1 MQTLTP
7 QKQFTLFSD
16 RELVRLIIP
25 IIVEQLLF
33 ITVGM
38 ADTMM
43 ISSQGDASVSG
54 VSLVD
59 MVNIFIGNI
68 YFSLATGGTV
78 VASQFLGARKA
89 ADARESAKQLLMVAA
104 TIALVLCLICELTN
118 RHLLRLIFGVLPE
131 QVMSEAAAY
140 FRITSL
146 TYPVIAVYASC
157 TSLLRAQKCSQ
168 WAMYSSLVTNVLNV
182 VGNYLFISVLHK
194 GVTGAA
200 AATLIARVISMLLVL
215 CILTDR
221 SRTIYLNLREGF
233 HPDWSIIRRILFI
246 GVPNGIE
253 GGLFQLGRLLVVGLI
268 ASYGTVQIAANAV
281 ANSLSGFSIL
291 CGSGFCVA
299 IITVIGQAVG
309 AGDEEQCRYYIRKMM
324 RWAYLTMAVNCLVL
338 LALMPLIL
346 RCYGEVSQEALTLG
360 SHLATLHLA
369 FGIVFWPLSFAF
381 PNVLRAAND
390 VKFTMTVAIVSMFLM
405 RVGMGYLLAAW
416 WHHGAYAA
424 WVAMLFDWVG
434 RCSCFAWR
442 YFSGTWK
449 KHAHFRETK
458 AASMP

>member
-1 MQTLTP
+1 MEALTTT
-7 QKQFTLFSD
+7 KQYTLFTD
-16 RELVRLIIP
+16 RDLVRLIIP
-25 IIVEQLLF
+25 IIIEQLLF

-43 ISSQGDASVSG
+43 IASQGDASVSG

-78 VASQFLGARKA
+78 VASQFLGARKGPE
-89 ADARESAKQLLMVAA
+89 ARDSAKQLLMVAA
-104 TIALVLCLICELTN
+104 TFALGLCLIGEVGN

-131 QVMSEAAAY
+131 RVMSEAAAY
-140 FRITSL
+140 FRITAL

-168 WAMYSSLVTNVLNV
+168 WSMYSSMVTNVLNV
-182 VGNYLFISVLHK
+182 VGNYLFIFVFHK
-194 GVTGAA
+194 GVVGAA
-200 AATLIARVISMLLVL
+200 TATLIARFISMLLVL
-215 CILTDR
+215 YILTNR
-221 SRTIYLNLREGF
+221 NRTIYLDF
-233 HPDWSIIRRILFI
+233 HEKFRPNWMIVRRILFI
-246 GVPNGIE
+246 GVPSGIE
-253 GGLFQLGRLLVVGLI
+253 GGLFQLGRLLVVGII
-268 ASYGTVQIAANAV
+268 ASYGTIQIAANAI
-281 ANSLSGFSIL
+281 ANNLSGVSIL
-291 CGSGFCVA
+291 CCSGFCVA
-299 IITVIGQAVG
+299 MITVVGQAVG

-324 RWAYLTMAVNCLVL
+324 RWAYIVHAVNCLVL
-338 LALMPLIL
+338 LVLMPLIL
-346 RCYGEVSQEALTLG
+346 QFYGKVSDEARTLG
-360 SHLATLHLA
+360 SHLAFLHLS
-369 FGIVFWPLSFAF
+369 FGILFWPLSFAF

-449 KHAHFRETK
+449 KHAHFREPST
-458 AASMP
+458 S